1 MVPQV
6 AFATTGS
13 AVGLVA
19 GSPAPAAAAPT
30 GAVVP
35 PAGAIPSGT
44 GAPIGAP
51 SQTGVTPYTGAA
63 AKTGHSGLVV
73 LTVLGAMGL
82 SLLL

>member
-30 GAVVP
+30 GAAIP
-35 PAGAIPSGT
+35 PGGAAPSGT
-44 GAPIGAP
+44 GAPVGAP
-51 SQTGVTPYTGAA
+51 SQTGVTPFTGAA
-63 AKTGHSGLVV
+63 SQTRHSGLVV
-73 LTVLGAMGL
+73 LVVLGAMGL
-82 SLLL
+82 SLLM